1 MDNLILFI
9 NAFLSYFLVF
19 IVIIV
24 LVTAAVF
31 FGIRLRKAKDAK
43 HALAKELSGAPDEEQ

>member
-19 IVIIV
+19 AVIIV

-31 FGIRLRKAKDAK
+31 IGIRLRKAKDAK
-43 HALAKELSGAPDEEQ
+43 NALAEELSGSPDEER